1 MPEPVEWD
9 AEGSPR
15 SARFGDVYN
24 SNRGALEQARHVFLG
39 GCGLPAA
46 WAGQPQWRILE
57 TGFGLGTNFLAAWHA
72 WKEDARRP
80 GLLHFVSAEAW
91 PVGAADIA
99 RSAARFPEL
108 REAGEALAAQW
119 QGLLPGVHRLSFE
132 QGRVL
137 LTLCVGEVQDGLR
150 DLSFQADSVFLDG
163 FDPQVNPAMWE
174 LAVLKAVARLCRRG
188 AGIASWTASGQVRRD
203 LAQCGF
209 QVEKL
214 PGLPPK
220 WHRTAGRFDPR
231 WEPKGAAAGAPAAAG
246 RAVVAGAGIAGAAA
260 AASLARRG
268 WRVEV
273 IDAAATP
280 AQGASG
286 LPAGLF
292 SPQAT
297 PDDSVL
303 SRLTRAGVRATRREA
318 QALLHAGAGW
328 SPAGVLEHRADGSR
342 GLPREWPGEG
352 AFWSRAATEEEL
364 AQAGL
369 PPGSTALWHGQSG
382 WARPAALVGA
392 WLAQP
397 GISWRGDTRL
407 ASMRREGAQWHLTV
421 QDGPAIE
428 PANLVVLAAG
438 PATPAL
444 LQAAGLPALPL
455 TAIRGQLSLGAPGH
469 KPAGLPPF
477 PVNGNGAVL
486 PAVPLE
492 DGEAWMTGSTF
503 VRERLDLAVSAAEH
517 EANLQ
522 RLRALLPQ
530 AAGAVEASFASGEVH
545 AWTGL
550 RCASRDRLPL
560 AGMLGDGLGIV
571 TAMGARGLTFA
582 VLCAEILAA
591 RLHGEPMPVEDRL
604 ADALDPTRFRA

>member
-1 MPEPVEWD
+1 MPETVEWD

-15 SARFGDVYN
+15 SPRFGDVYN

-46 WAGQPQWRILE
+46 WAGQRQWRILE

-72 WKEDARRP
+72 WKEDAQRP
-80 GLLHFVSAEAW
+80 ALLHFVSAEAW

-137 LTLCVGEVQDGLR
+137 LTLCIGEAEACLR
-150 DLSFQADSVFLDG
+150 ELSFEADSVFLDG
-163 FDPQVNPAMWE
+163 FDPQVNPGMWE
-174 LAVLKAVARLCRRG
+174 LPVLKAVARLSRRG
-188 AGIASWTASGQVRRD
+188 TGIASWTARGQVRRD

-220 WHRTAGRFDPR
+220 WHRTAGRFDPQ
-231 WEPKGAAAGAPAAAG
+231 WEPKRGIAPAPVAPG
-246 RAVVAGAGIAGAAA
+246 RAVVIGAGIAGAAA

-273 IDAAATP
+273 LDAASTP

-303 SRLTRAGVRATRREA
+303 SRLTRAGVRATRHEA
-318 QALLHAGAGW
+318 QALLQAGTDW

-342 GLPREWPGEG
+342 GLPREWPAEG
-352 AFWSRAATEEEL
+352 AFWSRPATEAEL

-369 PPGSTALWHGQSG
+369 PPGSMALWHGQSG
-382 WARPAALVGA
+382 WAKPSSFVRA

-397 GISWRGDTRL
+397 GIAWRGGTHVVSL
-407 ASMRREGAQWHLTV
+407 RREGAQWLPV
-421 QDGPAIE
+421 PQDGPRVE
-428 PANLVVLAAG
+428 PAELVVLAAG
-438 PATPAL
+438 PATAVL
-444 LQAAGLPALPL
+444 LRAAGQAALPL
-455 TAIRGQLSLGAPGH
+455 TPIRGQLSLGLPGDR
-469 KPAGLPPF
+469 PAGLPPF
-477 PVNGNGAVL
+477 PVNGNGAIL
-486 PAVPLE
+486 PPIPLE
-492 DGEAWMTGSTF
+492 GGEAWMTGSTF
-503 VRERLDLAVSAAEH
+503 LRERLDLAASPAEH

-522 RLRALLPQ
+522 RLQALLPPAAQ
-530 AAGAVEASFASGEVH
+530 AVAASFASGEIR
-545 AWTGL
+545 AWAGL

-560 AGMLGDGLGIV
+560 AGVIDNRLCIV

-604 ADALDPTRFRA
+604 ARTVDPARFLV